1 MRSQTEQSERRNR
14 RRDLGAPWRVFGWA
28 SAAVLALVLV
38 VALSQTET
46 GAERLRLILA
56 AADQPARAAAPVEKP
71 VQPVAIANAP
81 AVRHLASEVRELTRA
96 RDRLAARVDELER
109 HLDDLTG
116 SVKASAAEA
125 AADALERQASELDA
139 QSSKRA
145 LPKPRA
151 TSLAALLPSAADG
164 SPPIIQPLAMPGH
177 ETVAVH
183 WPDPAQVAASTTSH
197 VPLPPV
203 RLAAA
208 PPPKVEFA
216 VDLGGALTTTAINA
230 QWAEAKANF
239 GPALTGL
246 RAIALRDTRFGH
258 APYRL
263 LAGPLPSVTAAAR
276 LCARLDKQRITC
288 RPARFDGEPLAQP

>member
-14 RRDLGAPWRVFGWA
+14 RRDLGAPWRLFGWA

-38 VALSQTET
+38 VALSRTET
-46 GAERLRLILA
+46 GAERLRRILA

-71 VQPVAIANAP
+71 TQSAAIANAP
-81 AVRHLASEVRELTRA
+81 AIRRLASKVRELTLA
-96 RDRLAARVDELER
+96 RDRLAARLGELER

-116 SVKASAAEA
+116 SIKASAAEA
-125 AADALERQASELDA
+125 AADALERQASELDEPTFEPA
-139 QSSKRA
+139 S
-145 LPKPRA
+145 PKPPS
-151 TSLAALLPSAADG
+151 TLLAALLPDAADR
-164 SPPIIQPLAMPGH
+164 STPILQPLAMPGH

-183 WPDPAQVAASTTSH
+183 WPDPPQVPAPTASH

-208 PPPKVEFA
+208 RPPKVEFA

-230 QWAEAKANF
+230 QWAEARANF

-276 LCARLDKQRITC
+276 LCARLDAQRITC